1 MATVADR
8 LHALLVPGLTH
19 DDEEFWRKQAADAPR
34 LWKIGAFVGVVAMLF
49 GFSADMQ
56 NIPEHQQQAAI
67 LIRLLGVL
75 WFVLAG
81 ALAFW
86 RPELLQR
93 HWKIVHAA
101 PLYVVP
107 LVCMPLSL
115 WGDGLQNLY
124 YMAVLE
130 AEIAVATFFPL
141 PYASFWVGMAAGNIL
156 YLAPHFGAT
165 VAENPILFGN
175 VLTTLAIFMVLAGG
189 AHHLQ
194 LSYRIRSWKSMEE
207 LQHATTQ
214 IAEILDSISEA
225 FFHLDREWRFVYFN
239 EAAELLLRRMHH
251 SSESLLGVNIWDA
264 FPNLVA
270 DSLMHDE
277 FHRAVREGEMVR
289 FDEFYPLMQVH
300 LEIHAYPTE
309 DGISAYCTDVTTRK
323 QAEDALQTSH
333 DQLEERVIER
343 TAALRRLLAHLDSI
357 RESERQRISSEIH
370 DDLGQTL
377 TVAQMDIAWLRE
389 RVPDGSQLGDRL
401 DTLSHLIEQTMQGI
415 RRIAYDLRPAGID
428 EFGLQAAVEWLSGQ
442 IQRSGQVVVNVHFD
456 DSLPEFQ
463 NGDRT
468 IVAFRIVQEAVNNAI
483 RHGHCDQVDIE
494 FLRTGNHVTIRIADN
509 GCGIA
514 EDIADDPDRTG
525 IGLLSMQERATQ
537 LGGSIT
543 ISNRSEGGVEVVVQI
558 PITSLEIAA

>member
-1 MATVADR
+1 MANVADR
-8 LHALLVPGLTH
+8 LHALLLPGQRK
-19 DDEEFWRKQAADAPR
+19 DEGLFWADQSEEVPR
-34 LWKIGAFVGVVAMLF
+34 LWRIASFVGVVAMLF

-56 NIPEHQQQAAI
+56 NIPETYQQDAI
-67 LIRLLGVL
+67 LVRLAGVL
-75 WFVLAG
+75 WFVLTG

-86 RPELLQR
+86 KPSVIQR
-93 HWKIVHAA
+93 YWKAFHAS
-101 PLYVVP
+101 PLIVVP

-115 WGDGLQNLY
+115 WGDGLHNLY

-141 PYASFWVGMAAGNIL
+141 PYPVFWAGMAFGNIV
-156 YLAPHFGAT
+156 YLAPHFGSA
-165 VAENPILFGN
+165 VAQDPVLFGN
-175 VLTTLAIFMVLAGG
+175 VLITLAIFIVLAGG

-194 LSYRIRSWKSMEE
+194 LSYRLRSWRSMDE
-207 LQHATTQ
+207 LQHATGQ
-214 IAEILDSISEA
+214 IAQILDSISEA
-225 FFHLDREWRFVYFN
+225 FFHLDRDWRFVYFN
-239 EAAELLLRRMHH
+239 EAAEQLLRRMHH
-251 SSESLLGVNIWDA
+251 SRESLLGVNIWEA
-264 FPNLVA
+264 FPNLAA
-270 DSLMHDE
+270 DSLMYDE
-277 FHRAVREGEMVR
+277 FHRAIETNEMVR

-300 LEIHAYPTE
+300 LEIHGYPTE

-323 QAEDALQTSH
+323 QAEEALQTSH
-333 DQLEERVIER
+333 DQLEARVIDR

-377 TVAQMDIAWLRE
+377 TVAQMDVAWLRE
-389 RVPDGSQLGDRL
+389 RVPDGSQLGQRL
-401 DTLSHLIEQTMQGI
+401 DTLNALIDQTMQGI

-428 EFGLQAAVEWLSGQ
+428 EFGLQAAVEWLATQ

-456 DSLPEFQ
+456 EALPEFQ

-483 RHGHCDQVDIE
+483 RHGHCDQVNIE
-494 FLRTGNHVTIRIADN
+494 FLRTGNDVTIRIVDN

-514 EDIADDPDRTG
+514 EDVFDDPDRAG

-543 ISNRSEGGVEVVVQI
+543 IANRGEGGVEVVVQI
-558 PITSLEIAA
+558 PITSLEIAR